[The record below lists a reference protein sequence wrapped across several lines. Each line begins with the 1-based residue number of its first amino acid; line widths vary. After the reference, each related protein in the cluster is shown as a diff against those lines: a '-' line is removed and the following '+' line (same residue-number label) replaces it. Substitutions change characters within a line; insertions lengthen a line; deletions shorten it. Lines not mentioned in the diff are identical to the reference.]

1 MAFILALRRV
11 DAAIDRPLSE
21 AESEAL
27 QVAADQLE
35 AHRVTTAECELALVR
50 RRRGMTSG
58 NDLWALSVWEAAEE
72 AAQLMLESLN
82 VTGHYKL
89 CIEQHSELRLA

>member
-1 MAFILALRRV
+1 MALILTLRCA

-21 AESEAL
+21 AESQAL

-35 AHRVTTAECELALVR
+35 AHRITTAECELALVR
-50 RRRGMTSG
+50 RKRGMMSG
-58 NDLWALSVWEAAEE
+58 NDVWALSVWEAAEE

-89 CIEQHSELRLA
+89 CIEPHSERRLA